1 MTAAPLPLPVAR
13 AAFADTLDGLSALLR
28 HLDDTTLHARSRC
41 HGRLA
46 ADVLAHLHLG
56 LVEMLAGFPARTVRP
71 ADVDLATYWS
81 APPPGAAQPGWAH
94 ERFARAVA
102 AAYAR
107 PSGQLAHVARTV
119 RGLRRL
125 VADLDAPY
133 RLEFQGHV
141 LEVADFV
148 GTWVVEVAVH
158 HLDMT
163 VALPD
168 VPAPPASGLALV
180 RETVARPAGRD
191 AVAGWDDDTAL
202 ALAATGR
209 EPGMVPV
216 LGQ

>member
-1 MTAAPLPLPVAR
+1 VTAYPLDVAR
-13 AAFADTLDGLSALLR
+13 PAFLAALDGLSALLD
-28 HLDDTTLHARSRC
+28 HVDDTDLHARSRC
-41 HGRLA
+41 HGWLA

-56 LVEMLAGFPARTVRP
+56 LVEMLAGFPARTDRP
-71 ADVDLATYWS
+71 ADADLATYWT
-81 APPPGAAQPGWAH
+81 APPPGPEQPGWAH

-107 PSGQLAHVARTV
+107 PTGQIVHVAMTL

-125 VADLDAPY
+125 VADLDGPY

-141 LEVADFV
+141 LDVGDFV
-148 GTWVVEVAVH
+148 GTWVVEVVVH

-168 VPAPPASGLALV
+168 APAPPASGLAVV
-180 RETVARPAGRD
+180 RETVTRLAGPD
-191 AVAGWDDDTAL
+191 VVAGWGDDTAL

-209 EPGMVPV
+209 EPGMTPV
-216 LGQ
+216 LG